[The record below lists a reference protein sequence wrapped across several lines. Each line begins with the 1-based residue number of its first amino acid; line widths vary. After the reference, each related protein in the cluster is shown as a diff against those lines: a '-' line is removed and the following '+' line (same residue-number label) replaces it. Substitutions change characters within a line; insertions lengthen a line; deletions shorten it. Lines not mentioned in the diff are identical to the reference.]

1 MMLVLFLP
9 FLQKQT
15 LIFFV
20 TIMGARQ
27 DNFKRIRVPL
37 QKTGFHPGMD
47 VTLTNIVS
55 IEEKGH

>member
-9 FLQKQT
+9 FLQKQN

-27 DNFKRIRVPL
+27 DNFKRIRFPL
-37 QKTGFHPGMD
+37 QKTGFHPGMV
-47 VTLTNIVS
+47 VTLANIVS